1 MNSEKIF
8 CPFCN
13 KSNYKKYGKRKGKQ
27 RYLCECGKVFL
38 ETTKT
43 IFSSTKLDEDT
54 IRKLIILILDDTKIE
69 TIMDVLSISSR
80 TAYMWRMK
88 IFKVAGEMIKGTM
101 LSNKVWIDEKL
112 ISVNKRYLV
121 TKPNGK
127 RYRGQSRNQVVVACA
142 IDSNGN
148 RYAEIIGNGHISYK
162 QCLNSYGK
170 HIKAGSHIIH
180 DGIFSHDRLIKELKA
195 TDEIWKSI
203 VKESN
208 KHMQPINTF
217 CGEIERNLIIHIG
230 SRTENLQDYLNWIV
244 FRSTI
249 NDDNIDIKVDELE
262 SKCFQS
268 RVVYRIKDRYHQ

>member
-1 MNSEKIF
+1 MIKSENIF

-54 IRKLIILILDDTKIE
+54 LRKLIILILDDTKIE
-69 TIMDVLSISSR
+69 TIMDVLPISSR

-88 IFKVAGEMIKGTM
+88 IFKVAGEMIKDTM

-127 RYRGQSRNQVVVACA
+127 KY
-142 IDSNGN
+142 
-148 RYAEIIGNGHISYK
+148 
-162 QCLNSYGK
+162 
-170 HIKAGSHIIH
+170 
-180 DGIFSHDRLIKELKA
+180 
-195 TDEIWKSI
+195 
-203 VKESN
+203 
-208 KHMQPINTF
+208 
-217 CGEIERNLIIHIG
+217 
-230 SRTENLQDYLNWIV
+230 
-244 FRSTI
+244 
-249 NDDNIDIKVDELE
+249 
-262 SKCFQS
+262 
-268 RVVYRIKDRYHQ
+268 